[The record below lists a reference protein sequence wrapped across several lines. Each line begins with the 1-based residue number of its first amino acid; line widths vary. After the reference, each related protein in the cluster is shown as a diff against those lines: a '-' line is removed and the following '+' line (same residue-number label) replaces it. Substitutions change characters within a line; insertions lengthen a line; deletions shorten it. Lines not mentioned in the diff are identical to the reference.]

1 MPSRSRDLR
10 PAKSPGRAD
19 HPGPVKA
26 ISPQVL
32 DKSPET
38 GHNEHLRS
46 EAEARAGI
54 GREWD
59 CANLKLLESGLSRA
73 LAQLGEN
80 SRKAAVTVLE
90 TFLMFVDT
98 VPEWERRNLYVPIW
112 TFLAAQ

>member
-10 PAKSPGRAD
+10 PAKSPERAD
-19 HPGPVKA
+19 HPGPVKT

-59 CANLKLLESGLSRA
+59 CANLKLLESGLSQA
-73 LAQLGEN
+73 LAQLGKN
-80 SRKAAVTVLE
+80 AGK
-90 TFLMFVDT
+90 
-98 VPEWERRNLYVPIW
+98 
-112 TFLAAQ
+112 QQ